1 MADLATEPLDQFRDV
16 VLPVRERLTDALAE
30 YGREREDLTHGRWA
44 ITTTDRSFLH
54 ARSEPRK
61 PVRVYANF
69 VPTIAGRLGYWLSGI
84 RSAWKAASCGS
95 RSSVS
100 RPYG

>member
-16 VLPVRERLTDALAE
+16 VLPIGERLTHALAQS
-30 YGREREDLTHGRWA
+30 GREREDLTDGRWT
-44 ITTTDRSFLH
+44 ITATDRSFLH

-61 PVRVYANF
+61 PVRVCANF
-69 VPTIAGRLGYWLSGI
+69 VPTLAGRLGYWLSGI
-84 RSAWKAASCGS
+84 RSAWKVAPCGS
-95 RSSVS
+95 RRSVS